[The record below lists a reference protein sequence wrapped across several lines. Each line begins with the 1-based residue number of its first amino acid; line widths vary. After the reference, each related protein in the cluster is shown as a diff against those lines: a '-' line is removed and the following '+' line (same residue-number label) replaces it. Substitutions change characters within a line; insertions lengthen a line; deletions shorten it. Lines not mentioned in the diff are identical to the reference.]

1 MKTVHS
7 SEKGQIVVL
16 LVLVLLGLLG
26 FTALAIDGGMIYAD
40 QRYSQSVAD
49 ATSLAGGAAAGLTLN
64 KIDSWSCNGVSAS
77 MAAAYPAAYE
87 KARLN
92 GFDIQNDPSLGSVN
106 VTCSESGQFITVEV
120 VISKV
125 TQTSFVHLFNDGEMR
140 TTVYSET
147 QVVPRLPASNGQS
160 IVSLSKDCKSQ
171 HDGSWLYG
179 NSDTTLHGGGIYSNS
194 CVDAGG
200 NSLINILDGGVT
212 YHAGSYSAGIDVPT
226 PVADEYFHPLT
237 NNPIPD
243 PVDKCKGM
251 DVHGD
256 AVFPASDPPQT
267 LQPGYYSDWDFKVPV
282 TLEPGIYCVTGNV
295 TMSSTGYVQGTG
307 VTIRYDQ
314 ADANDGLTINGG
326 VDSVLIAAGGD
337 VPIENNA
344 VENLL
349 LYIPP
354 GTDAVVKING
364 NSNSTF
370 AGTMYMPDCYVEING
385 TSDMSTPTTLS
396 SSIIG
401 YWVNILGDA
410 WLDIYYDDSLEWK
423 FPAYVQLQQ

>member
-7 SEKGQIVVL
+7 SEKGQIVIL

-49 ATSLAGGAAAGLTLN
+49 ATSLAGGSAAGSKVN
-64 KIDSWSCNGVSAS
+64 RIESWSCGGVSAS

-92 GFDIQNDPSLGSVN
+92 GFDIETDPSLGSVN
-106 VTCSESGQFITVEV
+106 VTCSDTGQYIDVEV
-120 VISKV
+120 TISKV
-125 TQTSFVHLFNDGEMR
+125 TQTSFIHLFNNGEMR
-140 TTVYSET
+140 TTVYSKT
-147 QVVPRLPASNGQS
+147 RVVPRLPASNGQS
-160 IVSLSKDCKSQ
+160 IVSLSKECKPQ
-171 HDGSWLYG
+171 HDGSWFYG
-179 NSDTTLHGGGIYSNS
+179 NSNTTLHGGGVYSNS

-200 NSLINILDGGVT
+200 STIVNIIGGGVT
-212 YHAGSYSAGIDVPT
+212 YHSGSYSAGIDDPT
-226 PVADEYFHPLT
+226 PVADENYHPLT

-243 PVDKCKGM
+243 PVDNCIGM
-251 DVHGD
+251 QNWGS
-256 AVFPASDPPQT
+256 AIFPASDPPHT

-295 TMSSTGYVQGTG
+295 TMSSTGYVTGTG

-326 VDSVLIAAGGD
+326 VDSVLSAPTGE
-337 VPIENNA
+337 PIVGNA
-344 VENLL
+344 VANLL

-354 GTDAVVKING
+354 ETDAKVKING
-364 NSNSTF
+364 NSSSVF
-370 AGTMYMPDCYVEING
+370 SGTMYMPDSYVEING
-385 TSDMSTPTTLS
+385 TTDMSTPFTLS

-423 FPAYVQLQQ
+423 FPAFMQLHE